1 MDANFFLQPKI
12 GLHKKYEALRSSFVD
27 GLSDEDV
34 ANKFGFTYF
43 SFKSIKRDMKQAVDT
58 DFFMQPLPRSK
69 SQSRSQSEEHVI
81 ALRKRN
87 YSVDEI
93 KEKLQKEYQ
102 LDISSATIN
111 DILDKEGF
119 TKLFRRTFRERME
132 AMQQEQNYADR
143 SSIMEFAKYP
153 NATTS
158 FGGIFL
164 FAPLIMELGLDKLFE
179 LPFYGSKQI
188 PVQNYLLSYL
198 CVKLLGCERLYHCS
212 DYNFDYALG
221 GFAGLNVLPKPST
234 LASFSY
240 RHDTLTIKKLLKGFT
255 KKMYAS
261 GWIKGK
267 NINLDF
273 HSIPYFGDTSEI
285 ERNWVATRGKRMKS
299 ILSIFAQDLDTTF
312 LCYSNGDIKQGE
324 QNDEILRFIE
334 YYRETTGILPERLIF
349 DSKLT
354 TYKNLN
360 ELDQLGIK
368 FITLGRRGPG
378 FAKKIENVN
387 TWTKIKLD
395 NVKRKYSELECF
407 EKQSH
412 IIDYEG
418 EIREVFVKGNGR
430 ELPMRLFTNDKDS
443 NLKQV
448 ITYYSHRW
456 RIENNIAENID
467 FFNLNSIQSPVIVQ
481 VNFDVAMTLIA
492 NSLYKILAKKIRW
505 FEDATPKTISRKFV
519 NIETQI
525 NITDHEF
532 IVQYKKN
539 TYNPMIKDWVTK
551 LGETKIPWLGNRK
564 LVFEFL

>member
-1 MDANFFLQPKI
+1 MDADFFLQPKI
-12 GLHKKYEALRSSFVD
+12 SPHKKYEALRASYVD

-34 ANKFGFTYF
+34 AEKFGFTYF
-43 SFKSIKRDMKQAVDT
+43 SFKSIKRDLKQAVDK
-58 DFFMQPLPRSK
+58 DFFIQPLPRGK
-69 SQSRSQSEEHVI
+69 SQSRYQSEEHVI

-132 AMQQEQNYADR
+132 AMQQEQNYAER
-143 SSIMEFAKYP
+143 SSVMEFAKHP
-153 NATTS
+153 GATTP

-164 FAPLIMELGLDKLFE
+164 FAPLMMELGLDKLFE

-188 PVQNYLLSYL
+188 PAQNYLFSYL

-212 DYNFDYALG
+212 NYNFDYALG

-299 ILSIFAQDLDTTF
+299 ILSLFAQDLDTTF
-312 LCYSNGDIKQGE
+312 LCYSNGDIRQGE
-324 QNDEILRFIE
+324 QNDEVLRFIE
-334 YYRETTGILPERLIF
+334 YYRETTGILPGRLIF

-360 ELDQLGIK
+360 ELDQQGIK

-387 TWTKIKLD
+387 TWTKIRLD

-412 IIDYEG
+412 IIDYKG
-418 EIREVFVKGNGR
+418 KIREVFVRGNGR
-430 ELPMRLFTNDKDS
+430 ELPMRLFTNDNDS

-467 FFNLNSIQSPVIVQ
+467 FFNLNSLQSPVIVQ
-481 VNFDVAMTLIA
+481 VNFDIAMTLIA
-492 NSLYKILAKKIRW
+492 NSLYKILSKKIRW

-551 LGETKIPWLGNRK
+551 LGETKISWLGNRK